1 MTSMEN
7 NSGKG
12 GVKQTVVG
20 LEKRK
25 DLSVCMS
32 TGRRGFWYEAGRK
45 NIRVWK
51 YAICSK
57 NGSGNKQV
65 TSDRLRALPQ
75 ERFIP
80 EE

>member
-7 NSGKG
+7 SSGKG

-25 DLSVCMS
+25 DLSVCMP

-45 NIRVWK
+45 T
-51 YAICSK
+51 
-57 NGSGNKQV
+57 SGCGNMPFARKMEAATNK
-65 TSDRLRALPQ
+65 
-75 ERFIP
+75 
-80 EE
+80 